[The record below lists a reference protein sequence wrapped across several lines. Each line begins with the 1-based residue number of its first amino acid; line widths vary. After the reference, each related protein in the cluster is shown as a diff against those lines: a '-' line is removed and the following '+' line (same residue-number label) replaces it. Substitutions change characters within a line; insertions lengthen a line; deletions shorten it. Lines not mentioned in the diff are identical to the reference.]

1 MRPFQPPT
9 TSNAVNWLVGVC
21 VLVQL
26 ALTLGGGHFADMVTV
41 AAGMIPARLLGAV
54 TVDTFVPTLA
64 TPLTSMFLH
73 GGWFHL
79 AMNMLFL
86 LLVGRMTEWVLGP
99 VRLLVLYFLSG
110 LAGGAL
116 HVAVEPMS
124 TMPVVGASGAIAGVF
139 AAYAVLFARERATT
153 KRIAGLE
160 ISGTTI
166 NALWL
171 AAVWIGLQL
180 MTGAIIGGGIAIW
193 AHIGGFVAGLLLVRP
208 LRRGARAL
216 PI

>member
-9 TSNAVNWLVGVC
+9 TSNAVNWIVGVC
-21 VLVQL
+21 VAVQL
-26 ALTLGGGHFADMVTV
+26 ALTVGGDRFEETV
-41 AAGMIPARLLGAV
+41 GLAAGLIPARVVGDVSVATAVPALLTPV
-54 TVDTFVPTLA
+54 TSL
-64 TPLTSMFLH
+64 FLH

-79 AMNMLFL
+79 VMNMLFL

-99 VRLLVLYFLSG
+99 ARLLALYFGAG

-116 HVAVEPMS
+116 QVLADPSS
-124 TMPVVGASGAIAGVF
+124 TMPVVGASGAVAGVF
-139 AAYAVLFARERATT
+139 AAYAVLFARQRTDT
-153 KRIAGLE
+153 RRFAGITL
-160 ISGTTI
+160 SGTTV

-180 MTGAIIGGGIAIW
+180 MTGAIVGGIAIW
-193 AHIGGFVAGLLLVRP
+193 AHIGGFVAGLLLIGP

-216 PI
+216 PL